1 MNKTKLKEK
10 FIQVLLILS
19 IPINATSF
27 DLAVVRVAKVP
38 AKALYVTQ
46 PKDEKNRLFVVNQK
60 GMIHIIENGKL
71 KKEPFLD
78 ISDRVHGSLTPGS
91 EEGLL
96 GLAFHPDYSN
106 NGYLYVNYVNK
117 NDSTIISR
125 FKTSNDI
132 NVANKDSEKLILS
145 LSQPFGNHNGGHLAF
160 GPKDGFLYIALGDGG
175 K

>member
-1 MNKTKLKEK
+1 MMNKTKPKER
-10 FIQVLLILS
+10 FIQIVLILS

-46 PKDEKNRLFVVNQK
+46 PKGEENRLFVVNQK
-60 GMIHIIENGKL
+60 GMIHIIENGKV

-106 NGYLYVNYVNK
+106 NGYLSVSYTHLTLP
-117 NDSTIISR
+117 TICS
-125 FKTSNDI
+125 
-132 NVANKDSEKLILS
+132 V
-145 LSQPFGNHNGGHLAF
+145 
-160 GPKDGFLYIALGDGG
+160 
-175 K
+175 